1 MKKIR
6 KIVALALATVM
17 MMAMSITAF
26 ADEAVKTASITING
40 VEAGATANI
49 YTVATVNDK
58 NKIEKSTWASSY
70 PVEESQTIEEAI
82 VSEEMTAAQV
92 QALNKN
98 FTDKKPSAVKPAQVA
113 TDKTVTFTDLAAGVY
128 YIDITPAEGSSTVY
142 SPMVVVAITRDGNGN
157 YEAVDKTATAKATTD
172 DLEKEAKDKLVYN
185 GQVVDFKITKTLP
198 NHVTKFVVYDYT
210 TNLSSLKDVKAKVTV
225 EGQDAKEYTFV
236 EAFNDKN
243 KDNRFA
249 LDLTDLVYD
258 GTDFVVANAGK
269 KVTIEYSATVADPEY
284 NEFKNEATYST
295 KDGEESTP
303 KKTEGFEARITLEKT
318 GLDKAILPGAEFTL
332 TKNGTKLYFT
342 GKNAR
347 GEYVYDTSVT
357 STTEGATDTLVTDD
371 EGLIKVVGLDE
382 GTYQFTETK
391 APTGYSINEDID
403 EVVITEDMDDY
414 SVELPVVDPTLVK
427 LPFTGGMGTTIFTV
441 LGVAIMA
448 MASALYFA
456 TKKKATK

>member
-40 VEAGATANI
+40 VEAGAKANI

-58 NKIEKSTWASSY
+58 NDIEHSDWATSY
-70 PVEESQTIEEAI
+70 PLDKNTKIEEAI
-82 VSEEMTAAQV
+82 ESKEMTAAQV
-92 QALNKN
+92 KALNEN

-113 TDKTVTFTDLAAGVY
+113 TGTTVTFTDLAAGVY

-142 SPMVVVAITRDGNGN
+142 SPMVVVAITRDANGN

-172 DLEKEAKDKLVYN
+172 DLEKKANDSLVHN
-185 GQVVDFKITKTLP
+185 GQVVNFTITKTLP
-198 NHVTKFVVYDYT
+198 NHVTTFVVYDYT

-225 EGQDAKEYTFV
+225 EGKDAKEYTFV
-236 EAFNDKN
+236 EAFNDEH

-258 GTDFVVANAGK
+258 ETDFVVDNAGK

-318 GLDKAILPGAEFTL
+318 GLDNKILPGAEFTL
-332 TKNGTKLYFT
+332 TKNGTKLYFAT
-342 GKNAR
+342 KNEN
-347 GEYVYDTSVT
+347 GEYVYDETVT
-357 STTEGATDTLVTDD
+357 ANTEGATDTLVTDD

-391 APTGYSINEDID
+391 APKGYSINENIKP
-403 EVVITEDMDDY
+403 VVIKEGDASY